1 MNVQGLYIIKVST
14 RLTEDLSMSESMAP
28 TTSPKKFYG
37 WKLSWF
43 SCLANFCLQGS
54 GVYLMNALIQPL
66 NEAYGWTRG
75 ELGLT
80 MGIGSFCGIASMSL
94 LMKLAKYTGLRAL
107 MLAGAA
113 LGSLCIILLGQ
124 LTELWA
130 FTVAFIFLWICGQAC
145 GGALSNVLMTNW
157 FSKKRGEAFG
167 IANFGTSFS
176 GAILPFI
183 LLALLHCFGIAVAT
197 FFVGI
202 ICFCVLS
209 FLAWKLVWDD
219 PSVLNLHPDGEVL
232 NSPPASLLNTAQK
245 GVSSKVKPI
254 SWIDLFKS
262 SPATRIGIAFA
273 FGLMTAAGVVSQL
286 KPRFSDLGFSDY
298 TSMGLMCL
306 TALCAA
312 LGKYLWGRI
321 SDHIPV
327 MLTARLLYIC
337 NIIGLIIA
345 FLPVNIYSSLAFAI
359 CCGIFLGGFW
369 TMYPAVVAYVFGKEH
384 FSEAYSYTSLFVVLK
399 SLGYVAMGISFEY
412 FMSYDMAFLFFGAM
426 LLVGLILLTNIR
438 PFHQ

>member
-1 MNVQGLYIIKVST
+1 
-14 RLTEDLSMSESMAP
+14 MSQTMAS
-28 TTSPKKFYG
+28 TTSTASSKSFYG

-75 ELGLT
+75 ELSLT
-80 MGIGSFCGIASMSL
+80 MGLGSFCGIASMSL
-94 LMKLAKYTGLRAL
+94 LMMLAKYTGLRAM

-113 LGSLCIILLGQ
+113 IGSLCIILLGQ

-130 FTVAFIFLWICGQAC
+130 FSVAFTLLWICGQAC
-145 GGALSNVLMTNW
+145 GGAISNVLMTNW

-176 GAILPFI
+176 GAILPFVM
-183 LLALLHCFGIAVAT
+183 LALLHCFGIPVAT
-197 FFVGI
+197 FFVGAV
-202 ICFCVLS
+202 CMCVLVY
-209 FLAWKLVWDD
+209 FGWKLVWDD
-219 PSVLNLHPDGEVL
+219 PKVLGMHPDGEAPSETKVEVKTENRL
-232 NSPPASLLNTAQK
+232 SLVA
-245 GVSSKVKPI
+245 
-254 SWIDLFKS
+254 LFKS
-262 SPATRIGIAFA
+262 TPATRIGFAFA

-298 TSMGLMCL
+298 ASMGLMCL

-312 LGKYLWGRI
+312 LGKYLWGWV

-327 MLTARLLYIC
+327 MLAARLLFIC
-337 NIIGLIIA
+337 NILGLFIA
-345 FLPVNIYSSLAFAI
+345 FLPVNIYSSLAFAVG
-359 CCGIFLGGFW
+359 CGVFLGGFW
-369 TMYPAVVAYVFGKEH
+369 TMYPAVVAHVFGKEH

-399 SLGYVAMGISFEY
+399 SLGYVAMGMSFEY
-412 FMSYDMAFLFFGAM
+412 FMTYDMAFLFFGSM
-426 LLVGLILLTNIR
+426 LFIGFALLTNIR
-438 PFHQ
+438 PYKP